1 MSTNRKKT
9 IPLSATSLN
18 QLVTKHAKRVQLD
31 DKATSSSKPTQ
42 QSNRELNTV
51 SDRHSVPS
59 DNTISATAYN
69 VDDTVT
75 AESYTSQ
82 IFRKG
87 FLYYKKKVLL
97 INYVNLIKQNFLEKN
112 YKTST
117 FFLIGYLLKNFI

>member
-1 MSTNRKKT
+1 MSMNRKKT
-9 IPLSATSLN
+9 KPLSATSLT
-18 QLVTKHAKRVQLD
+18 QLVTKHVKPAQLD

-75 AESYTSQ
+75 AEGYTSQ
-82 IFRKG
+82 IFRKD
-87 FLYYKKKVLL
+87 FLYNKKKVLL
-97 INYVNLIKQNFLEKN
+97 LNYINLIK
-112 YKTST
+112 
-117 FFLIGYLLKNFI
+117 